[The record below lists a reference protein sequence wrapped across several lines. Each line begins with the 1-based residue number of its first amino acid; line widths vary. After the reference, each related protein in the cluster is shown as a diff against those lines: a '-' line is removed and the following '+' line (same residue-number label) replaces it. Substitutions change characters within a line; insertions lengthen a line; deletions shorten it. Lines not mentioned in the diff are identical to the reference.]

1 MRSEQGVQERL
12 MPAVCEALGL
22 AFWNNPK
29 VTAFPA
35 RVQSSRACWAKAS
48 EVGVEKPRL
57 SINCPLSLCQSL
69 EDGDM
74 EQEGKICPMRGG
86 EEAGH
91 ADPPRNREELPTVS
105 QIRTLWE
112 GWAALAP

>member
-1 MRSEQGVQERL
+1 

-22 AFWNNPK
+22 GFWNNPK

-48 EVGVEKPRL
+48 EVGGEKPRL
-57 SINCPLSLCQSL
+57 SIICPLGLCQSL

-74 EQEGKICPMRGG
+74 EQEGKVCPMGGG

-91 ADPPRNREELPTVS
+91 ADPPRNREGLPAVS
-105 QIRTLWE
+105 QTRALWE
-112 GWAALAP
+112 GWAPCTLSSPSHLSS